1 MDSGV
6 GRRTYHS
13 GGTRFNAL
21 PAGAALPPPRSS
33 PPRKTPSFETCRPGN
48 SAPAA
53 TSRLP
58 SPNSLKT
65 SSVSLLSHEDRSPDP
80 RLPEGPWYF
89 SSRLVLLTPYSFR
102 GSCRVRHP
110 GHRMLVPCLA
120 HCTCSVGTR
129 PSGCWPSPWG
139 QAALCPPQRSARRGT
154 DHHFRSHY
162 LGRGLPLGQMALPFP
177 KECPESPCLTFA
189 SAASLRGTR
198 VTPGLHA
205 DGFHCLQL

>member
-1 MDSGV
+1 MALTPAKTLLAGGLMGVGSGV

-89 SSRLVLLTPYSFR
+89 SSRLVLLTPYGFR

-110 GHRMLVPCLA
+110 RHRMLVPCLA

-129 PSGCWPSPWG
+129 ASGCWPSPWG

-154 DHHFRSHY
+154 DHE
-162 LGRGLPLGQMALPFP
+162 G
-177 KECPESPCLTFA
+177 
-189 SAASLRGTR
+189 
-198 VTPGLHA
+198 PGLSQPTTSGAIIWGGDSHWVKW
-205 DGFHCLQL
+205 HCHSQKNVWSLPV